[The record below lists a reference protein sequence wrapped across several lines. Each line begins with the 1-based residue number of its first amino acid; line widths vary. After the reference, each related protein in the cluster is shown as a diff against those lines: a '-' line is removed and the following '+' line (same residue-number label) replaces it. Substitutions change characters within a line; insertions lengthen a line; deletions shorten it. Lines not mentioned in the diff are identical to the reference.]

1 MSFFEWPLDNSI
13 RIFFFMADQGFWP
26 SVFGVRIIAK
36 TNLLGFVRCS
46 FFNVFLCDGYRAAPL
61 ANIQMLLIPGDSLK
75 NRLRQSSAGN
85 PNFA

>member
-1 MSFFEWPLDNSI
+1 MSFFEWPLDNSM
-13 RIFFFMADQGFWP
+13 RIFFFMPDQGFWP
-26 SVFGVRIIAK
+26 SGTGIRLISKTDAFG
-36 TNLLGFVRCS
+36 LVRCLL
-46 FFNVFLCDGYRAAPL
+46 FNIFLCDGHRAAPL